1 MSDVRHLLWKA
12 ALVAAVG
19 SVGVWVT
26 GLAVELLR
34 RPDAVH
40 LVSRL
45 GQWKPV
51 ILKHGIAAGLLVV
64 AVLVTGVGLAR
75 IASQVLGEPDRGV
88 RPGSPS

>member
-12 ALVAAVG
+12 ALVAGVGAVG
-19 SVGVWVT
+19 AWVT
-26 GLAVELLR
+26 WLGWELVR
-34 RPDAVH
+34 RPDAIH

-51 ILKHGIAAGLLVV
+51 ILKHGIAAGLLGV

-75 IASQVLGEPDRGV
+75 IASQVLGEPDRGIH
-88 RPGSPS
+88 PGSPS